1 MVKLCRLIIEDGAIA
16 PPVIEL
22 RPYKSN
28 VIIRQ
33 FVISDECMDSILEF
47 LAPKK
52 KKRQKR

>member
-1 MVKLCRLIIEDGAIA
+1 MVKLRRLIIEDGAIA